1 MSSFDSKFDY
11 LKLPLIDIQTA
22 TNHFADE
29 NIVRRDEFGNEYK
42 GQLLLSSGQ
51 LIDILAR
58 RLDLRSFHGTKEFQT
73 EIMMLATLKHQ
84 NLVSIV
90 GFCDEDKEKII
101 INKYEAKGSL
111 DQYLSDPIKLPW
123 TQRLQICLG
132 IARAL
137 SYIHYDQGRTF
148 SVIHRD
154 IKSSKI
160 VLDDKWEA
168 KLSGFELS
176 MMQPAARR
184 QGLVLEEPCGT
195 PGYVDPACAASR
207 TVNHKSDVYS
217 LGVVLFEVL
226 TGRKVNSDDGD
237 WSLFA
242 KTAKSHYEN
251 GNLNDVIHPDLH
263 KQMDQGSLKKFSEAA
278 YCCLKDQRSQRPN
291 IDQLVF
297 ALDQALKLQMA
308 HEASLALKEHSTLST
323 SSSDYWK
330 GKNLE
335 HLRIGFDAITSATE
349 NFAETYF
356 IGKGAYGLVY
366 KAELEHFD
374 PCATKGNRE
383 SEMPRRRSTVAIKY
397 IIDRE
402 DAQGE
407 QGFIAEIETLSSCK
421 HANIVSLL
429 GFCHEHPHM
438 ILIYE
443 FVSNG
448 SLDDYLGNEGK
459 MTNLT
464 WVQRIKIC
472 IDIARGLD
480 YIHTTMDDKQKIIH
494 RDIKSANILL
504 SKNWEAK
511 IADFGLSRFHP
522 IHQTKSTIITNNVVG
537 TRVYWDPEYERTGN
551 LKKESDVYSFGVV
564 LFEVLTGKLAYDSVY
579 TNENEKGLA
588 PIVQQHIK
596 KGTITEM
603 VDPNLKEENTFTL
616 SKGPN
621 QDSLNTFILIG
632 HRCLAEKQAER
643 PTMKVVIEE
652 LVKALNFQETYKDNL
667 RISLEDIL
675 NATQGFSDKNLI
687 GKVGFGKV
695 YRGEIIR
702 ANGPTPIAVK
712 RLDRQFG
719 RHRER
724 VFLTEVEVLFEYK
737 HENIIG
743 LVGYCDE
750 NDEKILVYEYASNG
764 ILDRHLTDAS
774 ITWTKRL
781 KIGIDI
787 ATGLD
792 FLHGGGY
799 PVIHRDVKSDHIVLN
814 DDWKAKIKGF
824 GFSVIT
830 PLDNEIDF
838 VVDNVVGTTG
848 YCDPLYIKRGLLTRE
863 SDVYSLGVV
872 LFEMMCGRL
881 AFIKN
886 HEDEHRTLVRGKDT
900 VKSAQSVKSLVFEG
914 IKDKI
919 VPKSLTTFQRIAY
932 QCLHDEREQRPTARE
947 LALQLKKALE
957 FQEDIEIWEVRL
969 PRDYKEIIQKSR
981 TPELYSNVSKKDIYF
996 MFSKGILLQDAKVC
1010 LSIGTNGERSEMVSA
1025 ATFSYENN
1033 RLHKRRSIQ
1042 KSRFQRV
1049 VKMMDI
1055 SDLNIQI
1062 KIRTQ
1067 FLSPKVIYGAHLV
1080 FKFCEPRKLSK
1091 KLMYVNLKY
1100 QMGSETLHAY
1110 FATRGDDEW
1119 MMIELCRFIPH
1130 KKDVYFEVLLGS
1142 LSRYYC
1148 GSGAIYVEGIHFR
1161 AIDDSTFKPEVYEN
1175 LKGVQRVLKSN
1186 SDSVQQVSVDY
1197 DEITQLE
1204 DGVKILPQSNVNG
1217 KKWHTL
1223 PAKMVL
1229 YESSDVKCYNWK
1241 ALDESESRFQEVAEL
1256 LSHQVFRIKC
1266 KIETQ
1271 KLSADTDYACY
1282 LVFKLSQKCHGLQCP
1297 VKVRD
1302 VLLRK
1307 NKEYKF
1313 LYFRSPRAVNLHNI
1327 KRVPKLREDGL
1338 MEVIVWEFN
1347 SGNNDH
1353 VPMSLKL
1360 RCYEGTMSG
1369 LIVHGIEF
1377 RPL

>member
-1 MSSFDSKFDY
+1 
-11 LKLPLIDIQTA
+11 
-22 TNHFADE
+22 
-29 NIVRRDEFGNEYK
+29 
-42 GQLLLSSGQ
+42 
-51 LIDILAR
+51 
-58 RLDLRSFHGTKEFQT
+58 
-73 EIMMLATLKHQ
+73 
-84 NLVSIV
+84 
-90 GFCDEDKEKII
+90 
-101 INKYEAKGSL
+101 
-111 DQYLSDPIKLPW
+111 
-123 TQRLQICLG
+123 
-132 IARAL
+132 
-137 SYIHYDQGRTF
+137 
-148 SVIHRD
+148 
-154 IKSSKI
+154 
-160 VLDDKWEA
+160 
-168 KLSGFELS
+168 
-176 MMQPAARR
+176 
-184 QGLVLEEPCGT
+184 
-195 PGYVDPACAASR
+195 
-207 TVNHKSDVYS
+207 
-217 LGVVLFEVL
+217 
-226 TGRKVNSDDGD
+226 
-237 WSLFA
+237 
-242 KTAKSHYEN
+242 
-251 GNLNDVIHPDLH
+251 
-263 KQMDQGSLKKFSEAA
+263 
-278 YCCLKDQRSQRPN
+278 
-291 IDQLVF
+291 
-297 ALDQALKLQMA
+297 
-308 HEASLALKEHSTLST
+308 
-323 SSSDYWK
+323 
-330 GKNLE
+330 
-335 HLRIGFDAITSATE
+335 
-349 NFAETYF
+349 
-356 IGKGAYGLVY
+356 
-366 KAELEHFD
+366 
-374 PCATKGNRE
+374 
-383 SEMPRRRSTVAIKY
+383 
-397 IIDRE
+397 
-402 DAQGE
+402 
-407 QGFIAEIETLSSCK
+407 
-421 HANIVSLL
+421 
-429 GFCHEHPHM
+429 
-438 ILIYE
+438 
-443 FVSNG
+443 
-448 SLDDYLGNEGK
+448 
-459 MTNLT
+459 
-464 WVQRIKIC
+464 
-472 IDIARGLD
+472 
-480 YIHTTMDDKQKIIH
+480 
-494 RDIKSANILL
+494 
-504 SKNWEAK
+504 
-511 IADFGLSRFHP
+511 
-522 IHQTKSTIITNNVVG
+522 
-537 TRVYWDPEYERTGN
+537 
-551 LKKESDVYSFGVV
+551 
-564 LFEVLTGKLAYDSVY
+564 
-579 TNENEKGLA
+579 
-588 PIVQQHIK
+588 
-596 KGTITEM
+596 M

-621 QDSLNTFILIG
+621 QDSLNTFLVIG

-675 NATQGFSDKNLI
+675 NATQGFSEINLI
-687 GKVGFGKV
+687 GRGGFGKV

-712 RLDRQFG
+712 RFDGQRQVSG
-719 RHRER
+719 QGERE
-724 VFLTEVEVLFEYK
+724 FLMEVEVLFEYK

-750 NDEKILVYEYASNG
+750 NGEKILVYEYASNG
-764 ILDRHLTDAS
+764 SLDRHLRDAS

-799 PVIHRDVKSDHIVLN
+799 PVIHRDVKSANILLN
-814 DDWKAKIKGF
+814 DDWKAKITDF

-830 PLDNEIDF
+830 SLNNEIDF
-838 VVDNVVGTTG
+838 VVDNAAGTIG
-848 YCDPLYIKRGLLTRE
+848 YCDPLYIERGFLTRE

-872 LFEMMCGRL
+872 LFEMMCGKL
-881 AFIKN
+881 ALIKT
-886 HEDEHRTLVRGKDT
+886 HEDERRFLVSLVKQYYKEGKLDE
-900 VKSAQSVKSLVFEG
+900 LVFEG

-957 FQEDIEIWEVRL
+957 FQEDIEIWEARL

-981 TPELYSNVSKKDIYF
+981 TPELYSNVSKKDLYV
-996 MFSKGILLQDAKVC
+996 MFSEGILLQDAKVC
-1010 LSIGTNGERSEMVSA
+1010 LYIGSNGERSEMVSA
-1025 ATFSYENN
+1025 TTFSYEKN

-1119 MMIELCRFIPH
+1119 MMIEICRFIPH
-1130 KKDVYFEVLLGS
+1130 KKEVDFEVLLGS

-1204 DGVKILPQSNVNG
+1204 DGVKIFPQSNVNG

-1229 YESSDVKCYNWK
+1229 YESFDVKRYNWK
-1241 ALDESESRFQEVAEL
+1241 ALDESESRFREVAEL

-1297 VKVRD
+1297 VK
-1302 VLLRK
+1302 
-1307 NKEYKF
+1307 
-1313 LYFRSPRAVNLHNI
+1313 P
-1327 KRVPKLREDGL
+1327 REDGL

-1369 LIVHGIEF
+1369 LIVYGIEF

>member
-886 HEDEHRTLVRGKDT
+886 HEDEHRTLVRGSST
-900 VKSAQSVKSLVFEG
+900 LLSVWLNNI
-914 IKDKI
+914 IKK
-919 VPKSLTTFQRIAY
+919 
-932 QCLHDEREQRPTARE
+932 
-947 LALQLKKALE
+947 
-957 FQEDIEIWEVRL
+957 
-969 PRDYKEIIQKSR
+969 
-981 TPELYSNVSKKDIYF
+981 
-996 MFSKGILLQDAKVC
+996 
-1010 LSIGTNGERSEMVSA
+1010 
-1025 ATFSYENN
+1025 
-1033 RLHKRRSIQ
+1033 
-1042 KSRFQRV
+1042 
-1049 VKMMDI
+1049 
-1055 SDLNIQI
+1055 
-1062 KIRTQ
+1062 
-1067 FLSPKVIYGAHLV
+1067 
-1080 FKFCEPRKLSK
+1080 
-1091 KLMYVNLKY
+1091 
-1100 QMGSETLHAY
+1100 
-1110 FATRGDDEW
+1110 
-1119 MMIELCRFIPH
+1119 
-1130 KKDVYFEVLLGS
+1130 
-1142 LSRYYC
+1142 
-1148 GSGAIYVEGIHFR
+1148 
-1161 AIDDSTFKPEVYEN
+1161 EN
-1175 LKGVQRVLKSN
+1175 LMSWCLK
-1186 SDSVQQVSVDY
+1186 V
-1197 DEITQLE
+1197 
-1204 DGVKILPQSNVNG
+1204 
-1217 KKWHTL
+1217 
-1223 PAKMVL
+1223 
-1229 YESSDVKCYNWK
+1229 
-1241 ALDESESRFQEVAEL
+1241 
-1256 LSHQVFRIKC
+1256 
-1266 KIETQ
+1266 
-1271 KLSADTDYACY
+1271 
-1282 LVFKLSQKCHGLQCP
+1282 
-1297 VKVRD
+1297 
-1302 VLLRK
+1302 
-1307 NKEYKF
+1307 
-1313 LYFRSPRAVNLHNI
+1313 
-1327 KRVPKLREDGL
+1327 
-1338 MEVIVWEFN
+1338 
-1347 SGNNDH
+1347 
-1353 VPMSLKL
+1353 
-1360 RCYEGTMSG
+1360 
-1369 LIVHGIEF
+1369 
-1377 RPL
+1377 